1 MKKSIGGKIAVVLSA
16 LALVFVIAMGLNL
29 AALIAIRDFNNDIC
43 NYMEMQQVK
52 GEISIAFQEEKA
64 VLDRVYFNQTGEEF
78 ESRRSSILSSM
89 DMIDEN
95 LETLE
100 AVCLRAG
107 DSEATELCAAWKNSI
122 QEFNVDVKDFFEKVE
137 TRDYVNAKMLMDE
150 FAVQENQIQSAEDA
164 FGDSI
169 YTKQMYSSNHSTIKI
184 DGTIVFAVAVTV
196 VFFVIIFV
204 ALVVILRTV
213 AAPAKRTKKALDGIV
228 SRIRNNEGDLTERVP
243 IQSVDEIGQMSEGI
257 NSFIEELQQ
266 IMQKLKEESVNLMA
280 SAEMVEEK
288 IGASNESANSVSATA
303 QQMSASMEEISATLA
318 NVAEGNTS
326 IVADVKNMSD
336 KASDGAQ
343 LVTEIKKRANDIY
356 ANTISDKEA
365 TGKMVEE
372 IRASL
377 QEAVEESKSVER
389 IRELTN
395 EILSITNQTNLLSL
409 NASIEAARAGEAGR
423 GFAVVAGEI
432 SHLADNSRETANNI
446 QSISEI
452 VTAAVE
458 KLSQS
463 AEYVLKFIDEKVMT
477 DYDGFVNVVGQ
488 YEKDADSMNVIL
500 QEFADNSSAI
510 NSTMEDMND
519 NINSVCT
526 AVEEDAR
533 GVADVAENMV
543 GLVEAITQI
552 RHETDNN
559 LQISR
564 KLSDEVERFKNV

>member
-16 LALVFVIAMGLNL
+16 LALVFVITMGLNL

-243 IQSVDEIGQMSEGI
+243 IQSADEIGQMSEGI

-446 QSISEI
+446 QSISDI

-477 DYDGFVNVVGQ
+477 DYDGFVNVAGQ

-500 QEFADNSSAI
+500 QEFADNSSTI
-510 NSTMEDMND
+510 NSTMEDMSES
-519 NINSVCT
+519 INSVCT